1 MSDSPQDTA
10 DQPRTLRRAAVVIA
24 QLATVGVGLK
34 YGFDFGQEISG
45 TVLGVVLA
53 INTAVFGAI
62 MVGMI
67 MDWVFKPRGVQRA
80 KP

>member
-10 DQPRTLRRAAVVIA
+10 DRPRPRHRAVVALA
-24 QLATVGVGLK
+24 QLVSIGVGLK

-53 INTAVFGAI
+53 INTAVIGAV

-67 MDWVFKPRGVQRA
+67 MDWVFKPRVARRT